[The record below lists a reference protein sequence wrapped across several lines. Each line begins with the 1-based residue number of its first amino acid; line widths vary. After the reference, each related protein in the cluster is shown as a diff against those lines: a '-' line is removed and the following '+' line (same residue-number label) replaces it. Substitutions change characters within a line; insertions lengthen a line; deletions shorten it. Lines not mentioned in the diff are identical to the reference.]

1 MRDDSGP
8 QASTDRW
15 QTSGVMRGSPRSTA
29 YHQNGNRFYMDAR
42 EYDLVVGFTKG
53 SLLSSAREAAREAGV
68 PIDEWIMAAVQYRI
82 LRDQSANATIAD
94 YLMRIGHPSIWDE
107 ETPAEPCP
115 QCSAREFSAGGGR
128 DVTCTLCGATLIK
141 RPPEWDEFIAT
152 HRSGG
157 TDTDEREPW
166 Q

>member
-1 MRDDSGP
+1 
-8 QASTDRW
+8 
-15 QTSGVMRGSPRSTA
+15 
-29 YHQNGNRFYMDAR
+29 MDER
-42 EYDLVVGFTKG
+42 KYDLLVGFTKG
-53 SLLSSAREAAREAGV
+53 SLLSQAREAASKAGITIEA
-68 PIDEWIMAAVQYRI
+68 WIMAAVSYKI
-82 LRDQSANATIAD
+82 LRDQSANAAIVD

-141 RPPEWDEFIAT
+141 RPPEWDEFIAG
-152 HRSGG
+152 HQREWRGG
-157 TDTDEREPW
+157 DRDEKEPW